1 MCEFQLILIQQQHSS
16 ICEHFSLW
24 VGSPG
29 VSGVANTTLL
39 CLAGSY
45 LLWSDV
51 LSAWPWCEQQE
62 SVQLWAAISLMHR
75 AGDYIDRH
83 ICLCRH
89 MHRYNICVAWFT
101 RFVSKTLKTQGL
113 DLDTDRLSDRHLIWT
128 LIDFPY
134 STVQLFPS
142 KLFWSFE
149 YLYQLNFVLLSGP
162 GACCLQSWLA
172 AWLPA
177 AAAWEPPGSLCSPA
191 ACAACQNPRGN
202 HVPLANWHGNPSCLP
217 PPPSPS
223 DQRAAIRSVSPG
235 LPLPKPAQALTS
247 LQPVPETLDIQCQQ
261 PQLLLFQQCS
271 AVVALVSS
279 KQL

>member
-1 MCEFQLILIQQQHSS
+1 MCIWDVYTSH
-16 ICEHFSLW
+16 
-24 VGSPG
+24 
-29 VSGVANTTLL
+29 TLL
-39 CLAGSY
+39 LTRYEQCSSASKVPASFILRDHHTGSDGKKATK
-45 LLWSDV
+45 SFH
-51 LSAWPWCEQQE
+51 
-62 SVQLWAAISLMHR
+62 SL
-75 AGDYIDRH
+75 
-83 ICLCRH
+83 
-89 MHRYNICVAWFT
+89 AWFT

-128 LIDFPY
+128 LINFPY

-191 ACAACQNPRGN
+191 ARAACQNPRGN